1 MRSPT
6 FPLPESLRPAK
17 YDPTLPSIDR
27 IDFHPNGYPRLAA
40 YINSDDNFMMCRRF
54 GFLHTRVLLYRQDEL
69 RELEDQL
76 VRLDAEDAECEDPIL
91 TSRVLDDAQEG
102 SGRKGLIQEIDDKLK
117 EYDELVMR
125 CKDLASL
132 RRSTSRDYNSLA
144 NWMHNEKPLSREES
158 EFINSKEDF
167 IALCEQEEG
176 GWFDGMIE
184 DVLSKIPCKLTRL
197 LFTTADQRRKSD
209 DKYTN
214 YHSKTRINLMVRV
227 IICFLAVLVLVAPV
241 VLLFLVH
248 ESYAAKVLVLLSFTI
263 FFCICISVFTKAK
276 RHEVFAAT
284 AA

>member
-1 MRSPT
+1 
-6 FPLPESLRPAK
+6 
-17 YDPTLPSIDR
+17 
-27 IDFHPNGYPRLAA
+27 
-40 YINSDDNFMMCRRF
+40 MMCRRF

-102 SGRKGLIQEIDDKLK
+102 SFRKGLIQEIDDKLK

-132 RRSTSRDYNSLA
+132 RRTTSRDYNSLA
-144 NWMHNEKPLSREES
+144 NWMHNEKPLSQEES

-214 YHSKTRINLMVRV
+214 YYSKTRINLVVRV

>member
-1 MRSPT
+1 
-6 FPLPESLRPAK
+6 
-17 YDPTLPSIDR
+17 
-27 IDFHPNGYPRLAA
+27 
-40 YINSDDNFMMCRRF
+40 MCRRF

-76 VRLDAEDAECEDPIL
+76 VRLDAEDAESEDPIL

-102 SGRKGLIQEIDDKLK
+102 SFRKGLIQEIDDKLK

-132 RRSTSRDYNSLA
+132 RRTTSRDYNSLA
-144 NWMHNEKPLSREES
+144 NWMYNEKPLSKEES
-158 EFINSKEDF
+158 EFIDSKEDF

-184 DVLSKIPCKLTRL
+184 DLLSKIPCKLTRL

-209 DKYTN
+209 DKFTRY
-214 YHSKTRINLMVRV
+214 YSKTRIDLLVRIV
-227 IICFLAVLVLVAPV
+227 ICFLAVLVLVAPV
-241 VLLFLVH
+241 VLLFLVQ

-276 RHEVFAAT
+276 RHEVFGAT